1 MNSGIQKTDGLS
13 KLQHQEPPDN
23 THGGFL
29 GISSGFLTKPPGNL
43 QEPPQD
49 TLVVK
54 TGNSNLLGYSFR
66 KQGVS

>member
-43 QEPPQD
+43 QEAPIAFICGIVHKVAPLWPNAYNN
-49 TLVVK
+49 T
-54 TGNSNLLGYSFR
+54 R
-66 KQGVS
+66 